1 MGAKSSKVRPFVGP
15 KRLTAVFGYGTTPG
29 MALLS
34 ADLRELFLPLVEG
47 IHESPPWGAFL
58 RNLAARMVARRACL
72 VLTLANAAPDQEPL
86 VIQVAAPRAVQDDP
100 LDFRDLDA
108 LRLHPY
114 GALRPGR
121 VYALD
126 EMLDYG
132 DRAQLARQR
141 AALAAMGI
149 RYGRWLRISAGGA
162 ADAWLVL
169 VREREDFSGS
179 AVALLDGIAALMAA
193 ALRAL
198 AALIDQRLQTALAT
212 SALARLGAGQLAFD
226 AGGRVMA
233 ADGLAEAVLPFVP
246 EPGGRPGRRLNLRPD
261 VARRL
266 EAVCAMLSGD
276 PQAPSVVL
284 RVDEGRATDLLLRRS
299 DLALAEPCARPAV
312 IGTIR
317 APVRE
322 PARQAIRAIAA
333 LHGLSDN
340 EAALAHALSMGE
352 TLIEAGRRLSLSEE
366 TARNYSKRVYAKT
379 GARGQADLV
388 RLILTGLAPFV

>member
-1 MGAKSSKVRPFVGP
+1 
-15 KRLTAVFGYGTTPG
+15 

-58 RNLAARMVARRACL
+58 RNLAARMYARRACL
-72 VLTLANAAPDQEPL
+72 VLTLANAAPDQAPS
-86 VIQVAAPRAVQDDP
+86 VIQVAAPRAVQDNP
-100 LDFRDLDA
+100 LDFRELDA

-132 DRAQLARQR
+132 DRAQLAHQR
-141 AALAAMGI
+141 AALGAMGI

-179 AVALLDGIAALMAA
+179 AVALLDGLAAHMAA
-193 ALRAL
+193 ALRTL

-233 ADGLAEAVLPFVP
+233 ADSLAETLLSFIP
-246 EPGGRPGRRLNLRPD
+246 EPGERPGRRLNLRPD
-261 VARRL
+261 IAHRL

-276 PQAPSVVL
+276 PQSTSVVMRL
-284 RVDEGRATDLLLRRS
+284 DDGRMEEGRGTDILLRRS
-299 DLALAEPCARPAV
+299 DLVLAEPCARPAV

-352 TLIEAGRRLSLSEE
+352 TLIEAGRRLRLSEE

-388 RLILTGLAPFV
+388 RLILAGLAPFA